1 MTYIDKIL
9 DEKIDEILGH
19 LLGQSSA
26 EFMNNPKGK
35 QIVMPAEKL
44 YKYQIKAKKA
54 IKQLIEEE
62 IEEVIEGIWHRT
74 IGAE

>member
-1 MTYIDKIL
+1 MTL
-9 DEKIDEILGH
+9 DEKLDEILGH
-19 LLGQSSA
+19 LLGKSSV

-44 YKYQIKAKKA
+44 LEYQVYAKEA

-62 IEEVIEGIWHRT
+62 ATESYKKGYIDKGIR
-74 IGAE
+74 IN